1 MNKRLNNIF
10 LTCLFLSVLI
20 GFYISLVVYID
31 NTNLSTGN
39 GLYKAIAVLG
49 WEKGTSFVVDSG
61 GLLYAF
67 GMGMVAKL
75 IPDSWVTFY
84 GIVTDFITYRKLA
97 WIHSIFGALAS
108 TVVLVLAYQVTRDR
122 FLSITVALLH
132 AVSAFIFVNSINS
145 EDIILGYFFFCL
157 SFLFFYQAIT
167 TDFKRLY
174 FTLATLS
181 VLGAMFLHWTLFPP
195 IICTY
200 GLVGLWLCFK
210 DKRYIR
216 FFIEQMLL
224 FFGLIKVFV
233 LLSNFFFAGH
243 FKSKL
248 RFFDILYPSKAGPNS
263 WLGFCWHKFES
274 LYLGIGN
281 FLVGGQN
288 LVDFSSASGQ
298 NIVRTVFSWALTL
311 ISLSVCIHVL
321 KKNPLQKYKILASM
335 GLGIFVF
342 GQLQNMYGQPQDP
355 QFQIQPMF
363 IMTVGLIL
371 LSLNEKWRTALKIA
385 LPLLI
390 ISVGV
395 DNFISFKTTRGADS
409 QVAQGFK
416 EFRSLFPK
424 EETKIVHLAYEGWSP
439 WLMIFDYQSDWNIYL
454 ADVTCL
460 NKPFH
465 STPGISVQK
474 AAQEIMA
481 EIDAALARGKRVI
494 ATTPW
499 VDPAYMNVLQSQNLT
514 KSQVDELK
522 EILLRNYKVKKTY
535 QLLWGQFAEIE
546 RK

>member
-1 MNKRLNNIF
+1 M
-10 LTCLFLSVLI
+10 
-20 GFYISLVVYID
+20 
-31 NTNLSTGN
+31 STGN

-84 GIVTDFITYRKLA
+84 GVVTDFITYRKLA

-108 TVVLVLAYQVTRDR
+108 TVVLILAYQVTRDR

-145 EDIILGYFFFCL
+145 EDIIPGYFFFCL

-210 DKRYIR
+210 DKIYIR
-216 FFIEQMLL
+216 FFVEQMLL

-248 RFFDILYPSKAGPNS
+248 RFFDILYPSKAGPNA

-288 LVDFSSASGQ
+288 AVTFSGVSAQ
-298 NIVRTVFSWALTL
+298 NIIRTVFSWALTL
-311 ISLSVCIHVL
+311 ICVGICVHILR
-321 KKNPLQKYKILASM
+321 KNNLQKYKVLAST
-335 GLGIFVF
+335 GLGIFLF

-395 DNFISFKTTRGADS
+395 DNFISFKNTQGADS
-409 QVAQGFK
+409 QAAKGFK

-454 ADVTCL
+454 ADVVSL

-465 STPGISVQK
+465 FTPGISVQK
-474 AAQEIMA
+474 AAQEIMI
-481 EIDAALARGKRVI
+481 EIDTALARGKRVI

-499 VDPAYMNVLQSQNLT
+499 VDPAYIDVLQTQNVT